1 MKIQNIVLQYED
13 YESEEEL
20 KAEDRGLL
28 QAAVKSTMAAYA
40 PYSHFKVGAAVRL
53 KNGSIFTG
61 NNQENIA
68 YPSGLCAERV
78 ALFYAQSQ
86 NPDIAVD
93 AIAVSARSSDFEID
107 QPVTPC
113 GSCRQV
119 IAEYENL
126 HKNPIRIIMGGHEGQ
141 VRVVNGIENLL
152 PMLFYLEELKK

>member
-1 MKIQNIVLQYED
+1 M
-13 YESEEEL
+13 
-20 KAEDRGLL
+20 
-28 QAAVKSTMAAYA
+28 
-40 PYSHFKVGAAVRL
+40 
-53 KNGSIFTG
+53 KNGNIFTG
-61 NNQENIA
+61 NNQENVA

-86 NPDIAVD
+86 NPEVPVE
-93 AIAVSARSSDFEID
+93 AIAISARSSDFALNE
-107 QPVTPC
+107 PVTPC

-126 HKNPIRIIMGGHEGQ
+126 YNTPVRIIMGGHNGK